1 MFTRMTRIVKER
13 VRYYNI
19 SLEKNLFDEY
29 IVTKE
34 YGSLLNKRP
43 TNTVIEIFLDI
54 FDAKKYFESERMR
67 KLHKGYCAVK

>member
-1 MFTRMTRIVKER
+1 MFTHMTRIVKER

-34 YGSLLNKRP
+34 YGSLLNKRAI
-43 TNTVIEIFLDI
+43 NTVMKIFLDI
-54 FDAKKYFESERMR
+54 FEAKRYFENERKR
-67 KLHKGYCAVK
+67 KLHKGYIRVR

>member
-1 MFTRMTRIVKER
+1 MFIHMSRIVKER

-19 SLEKNLFDEY
+19 SLEKNLFNEY

-43 TNTVIEIFLDI
+43 TNTVIEIFLN
-54 FDAKKYFESERMR
+54 FFEAKSYFENERMR
-67 KLHKGYCAVK
+67 KLHKGYIRVT

>member
-1 MFTRMTRIVKER
+1 MTRIVKER

-43 TNTVIEIFLDI
+43 TNTAIEIFLDI
-54 FDAKKYFESERMR
+54 FDAKNYFESERKR
-67 KLHKGYCAVK
+67 KLHKGYIAVK

>member
-1 MFTRMTRIVKER
+1 MFIHMTRIVKER

-43 TNTVIEIFLDI
+43 TITVIEIFLDI
-54 FDAKKYFESERMR
+54 FDAKNYFESERKR
-67 KLHKGYCAVK
+67 KLYKGYITVK